1 MPKTCIT
8 SNEKTFIKILSE
20 LKIVV
25 IKTLFNKGG
34 EGVFKVSDLNKND
47 SLKHFKLL
55 LKKYRVPVVVQKFI
69 PLVSKGDKK
78 SNFNRWRTK
87 RSCK

>member
-47 SLKHFKLL
+47 SLKHF
-55 LKKYRVPVVVQKFI
+55 
-69 PLVSKGDKK
+69 
-78 SNFNRWRTK
+78 
-87 RSCK
+87 